1 LHKYLIQL
9 EGKTRKEKRVWL
21 NEQSIRLGRLQTQRS
36 GARVAEVWEEG
47 EAFRKI
53 NLRLKEIAMEKE
65 EIEKLKKSRKGA
77 KEKVV
82 NRKLPMVPDAFG
94 LNE

>member
-1 LHKYLIQL
+1 M
-9 EGKTRKEKRVWL
+9 G
-21 NEQSIRLGRLQTQRS
+21 
-36 GARVAEVWEEG
+36 EVWEEG

-53 NLRLKEIAMEKE
+53 NYRLKEIAIEKE
-65 EIEKLKKSRKGA
+65 EIEKLKKSRKGG
-77 KEKVV
+77 KVSTV

>member
-1 LHKYLIQL
+1 M
-9 EGKTRKEKRVWL
+9 ENKTRKEKRVWL
-21 NEQSIRLGRLQTQRS
+21 NEQSIRLGRLQTQRT
-36 GARVAEVWEEG
+36 GARVGEVWEEG

-53 NLRLKEIAMEKE
+53 NHRLREIAQEKE
-65 EIEKLKKSRKGA
+65 EIEKLKKSRKGG
-77 KEKVV
+77 KVAQA